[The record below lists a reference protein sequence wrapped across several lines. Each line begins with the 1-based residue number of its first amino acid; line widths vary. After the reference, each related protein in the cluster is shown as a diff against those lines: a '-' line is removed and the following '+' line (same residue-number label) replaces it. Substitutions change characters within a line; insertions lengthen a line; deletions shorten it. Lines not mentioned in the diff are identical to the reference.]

1 MNRRKTLC
9 WAHVDLIALNFIA
22 QVALRAVVCLVHAHS
37 NIGVVARFDGDA
49 GPEDAGMGMQA
60 CLIAIVYSQRLGS
73 AGLLNTFRAFAA
85 FAAPL
90 AYFCRQIRQLVGE
103 AAATSIIFYHDIDA
117 DIADR
122 RVS

>member
-1 MNRRKTLC
+1 
-9 WAHVDLIALNFIA
+9 
-22 QVALRAVVCLVHAHS
+22 
-37 NIGVVARFDGDA
+37 
-49 GPEDAGMGMQA
+49 MGMQA
-60 CLIAIVYSQRLGS
+60 CLIAIVYSQRLGN

-85 FAAPL
+85 FAAIATPL

-103 AAATSIIFYHDIDA
+103 AAATSIIVYHDIDA